1 MVREGDKW
9 SSVQEPWLWFVSLKH
24 PFPPIRRASAQWQRP
39 AQWRRCAWSHTR
51 GTESTAELERE
62 DGSWNALQ
70 QLLLLTNGNLRRGKV
85 ILMQRM
91 AQWGRSSCLFCHLK
105 EEHSIWSR
113 DRVLEVHTRQ
123 SGGEQFVS
131 PVTCSSGKCV
141 CIMDVW
147 YEAYRLRRVLI
158 WIEQSCQS
166 LFVSVFLFI
175 YFWCWRLVSSVSL
188 SLRGMTGG
196 VDAIIFVKVHRVAEC
211 LQRKKNLFTVCLA
224 GWQESW
230 LARSR
235 EHEDK
240 LLIMCPNKPF
250 QLMSAQPQQIYITY
264 SNKSDGPDLAL
275 YWATNSPAH

>member
-1 MVREGDKW
+1 MVGSCDVYIKVYEMQCKKVSFTAEETYLWWERGDKW

-123 SGGEQFVS
+123 SGGERFVS

-147 YEAYRLRRVLI
+147 YEGFDMDWTELP
-158 WIEQSCQS
+158 E
-166 LFVSVFLFI
+166 SVCISLFI
-175 YFWCWRLVSSVSL
+175 YWFIYLFLVLKACQQRISVSKGND
-188 SLRGMTGG
+188 R
-196 VDAIIFVKVHRVAEC
+196 
-211 LQRKKNLFTVCLA
+211 
-224 GWQESW
+224 
-230 LARSR
+230 RSR
-235 EHEDK
+235 RYHF
-240 LLIMCPNKPF
+240 C
-250 QLMSAQPQQIYITY
+250 QSPQ
-264 SNKSDGPDLAL
+264 SGRMP
-275 YWATNSPAH
+275 AT

>member
-1 MVREGDKW
+1 MQYKKVSFTAEETYLWWERGDKW

-85 ILMQRM
+85 IWMQRM

-123 SGGEQFVS
+123 SGGERFVS
-131 PVTCSSGKCV
+131 PVTCSSG
-141 CIMDVW
+141 
-147 YEAYRLRRVLI
+147 
-158 WIEQSCQS
+158 
-166 LFVSVFLFI
+166 
-175 YFWCWRLVSSVSL
+175 
-188 SLRGMTGG
+188 
-196 VDAIIFVKVHRVAEC
+196 
-211 LQRKKNLFTVCLA
+211 
-224 GWQESW
+224 
-230 LARSR
+230 
-235 EHEDK
+235 
-240 LLIMCPNKPF
+240 
-250 QLMSAQPQQIYITY
+250 
-264 SNKSDGPDLAL
+264 
-275 YWATNSPAH
+275 